1 MATKLTLFIDG
12 DPEKTTEYNV
22 GCTEHPKKIYD
33 KNRVDK
39 CYYYRD
45 RYRDFMDRHKD
56 CNHIP
61 PEYYYGKTFV
71 FENEKQQEFY
81 NKYALTSD
89 MEEKLGINVYK
100 IKFFQKRGVKTK
112 PLLATS
118 YGFKYCVRF
127 SKVLRPKLSKNG
139 KKWLDTALDSLQC
152 LMDKG
157 VVDCNYEAKYDEL
170 FENFTSLKE
179 DFNEIIKKS
188 KKVFNYFEEEFN
200 QIGESINGGIDSIG
214 EKLSKLSKHSSKLIN
229 GFEYAYNNHFEPT
242 KTQLEENEGKKTYE
256 EIKEENMSS
265 FYTNIELNNKKFQEF
280 AFATHPD
287 AYNPKKM
294 SELPIS
300 ELFDILLTPDYEE
313 YVGENY
319 KATLWQAA
327 IVVGN
332 MAPDK
337 VIVANVD
344 LMTFTK
350 FNIIRTKMILAKI
363 VIRAGIKF
371 AREYFNGIKSKESKE
386 FITKNTLK

>member
-1 MATKLTLFIDG
+1 
-12 DPEKTTEYNV
+12 
-22 GCTEHPKKIYD
+22 
-33 KNRVDK
+33 
-39 CYYYRD
+39 
-45 RYRDFMDRHKD
+45 
-56 CNHIP
+56 
-61 PEYYYGKTFV
+61 
-71 FENEKQQEFY
+71 
-81 NKYALTSD
+81 
-89 MEEKLGINVYK
+89 
-100 IKFFQKRGVKTK
+100 
-112 PLLATS
+112 
-118 YGFKYCVRF
+118 
-127 SKVLRPKLSKNG
+127 
-139 KKWLDTALDSLQC
+139 
-152 LMDKG
+152 MDKG

-200 QIGESINGGIDSIG
+200 QIGESINGGINSIG

-313 YVGENY
+313 FVGENY